1 VIFDQQGNLYGT
13 TELGGSGGFGVVFE
27 ITP

>member
-1 VIFDQQGNLYGT
+1 MVFGSRGNIYGAT
-13 TELGGSGGFGVVFE
+13 TAGGSNGFGVVFE